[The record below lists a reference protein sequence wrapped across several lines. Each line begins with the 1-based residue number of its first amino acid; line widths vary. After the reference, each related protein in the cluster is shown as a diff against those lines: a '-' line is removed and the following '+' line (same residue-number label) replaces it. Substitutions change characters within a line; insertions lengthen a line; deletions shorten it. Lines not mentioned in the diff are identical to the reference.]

1 MKPLWWIDRV
11 ASDTRLSA
19 NARCLLVWFGTRPG
33 GWRYSVAEAE
43 SALGFERKKYQRVLK
58 SVKDAGWLETEYK
71 RDRHGRIKYVKLILR
86 DTASPEGANSTLS
99 DRATRRCQMKPSG
112 PEGANSTQTSKKNI
126 GSPSQGFSPRVVGGR
141 DA

>member
-11 ASDTRLSA
+11 VSDGRISA
-19 NARCLLVWFGTRPG
+19 EARCLLVWFGTRPG

-43 SALGFERKKYQRVLK
+43 AAIGLERKKYQRVMK
-58 SVKDAGWLETEYK
+58 SVKEAGWVETEYK
-71 RDRHGRIKYVKLILR
+71 RDRFGRIKYVKLILR
-86 DTASPEGANSTLS
+86 DTASPEGANSTLR

-112 PEGANSTQTSKKNI
+112 PEGANGTQTSKKSI
-126 GSPSQGFSPRVVGGR
+126 GSRKEGFSLMVIGGR